1 MCIVWRENMDIE
13 FGSVQELYERLKP
26 ALKSKVL
33 ELKRDGYDYLTSED
47 VWNYLKEKKWKS
59 SNNLAL
65 CEMVSD
71 IFNSDNALIDAYFK
85 GKLNYKKRRVY
96 FED

>member
-1 MCIVWRENMDIE
+1 MDIE

-26 ALKSKVL
+26 ALKSKVG
-33 ELKRDGYDYLTSED
+33 ELKRDGYDYLNTED

-59 SNNLAL
+59 STNLAL
-65 CEMVSD
+65 HQMVSD
-71 IFNSDNALIDAYFK
+71 IFNSDNALIDSYFK
-85 GKLNYKKRRVY
+85 GKLNMKQRRVY

>member
-1 MCIVWRENMDIE
+1 MDIE

-26 ALKSKVL
+26 ALKSKVG
-33 ELKRDGYDYLTSED
+33 ELKRDGYDYLNTED

-59 SNNLAL
+59 STNLDL
-65 CEMVSD
+65 HQMVSD
-71 IFNSDNALIDAYFK
+71 IFNSDNALIDSYFK
-85 GKLNYKKRRVY
+85 GKLNMKQRRVY

>member
-1 MCIVWRENMDIE
+1 MEIE

-26 ALKSKVL
+26 ALTSKAN
-33 ELKRDGYDYLTSED
+33 ELKRDGYDYLNAED
-47 VWNYLKEKKWKS
+47 IWNYLKEKKWKKS
-59 SNNLAL
+59 SNLAL

-71 IFNSDNALIDAYFK
+71 IFSIDNAIIDAYFK
-85 GKLNYKKRRVY
+85 EKLNKKKRKVY

>member
-1 MCIVWRENMDIE
+1 MDIE

-26 ALKSKVL
+26 ALKSKVG
-33 ELKRDGYDYLTSED
+33 ELKRDGYDYLNTED

-59 SNNLAL
+59 STNLAL
-65 CEMVSD
+65 HQMVSD

-85 GKLNYKKRRVY
+85 GKLNKKQRKVY
-96 FED
+96 FKD

>member
-1 MCIVWRENMDIE
+1 MDIE

-26 ALKSKVL
+26 ALKSKVS
-33 ELKRDGYDYLTSED
+33 ELKREGYAYLNSED
-47 VWNYLKEKKWKS
+47 VWNYLKEKKWRNSK
-59 SNNLAL
+59 NLSL
-65 CEMVSD
+65 HEMVSD

-85 GKLNYKKRRVY
+85 DKLYIKKRRVY